1 MLCSTA
7 FPMLTRQISDLNA
20 AYTRAAHS
28 RLRSKCVNWVLPISP
43 KRRALPSLWPL
54 SPLRRSYKLNLSTC
68 GSPSSSHSSGTRHLL
83 PALYPSQS
91 HAVDDQSRLGAFEA
105 VSDSSQYDRPYWE
118 DVREYE
124 KHLPQHN
131 LSLPYPEGRTGRY
144 LHFDLQSEGVGW
156 GNVIT
161 EM

>member
-1 MLCSTA
+1 MRFTELIPFIGNKASS
-7 FPMLTRQISDLNA
+7 ISALP
-20 AYTRAAHS
+20 
-28 RLRSKCVNWVLPISP
+28 VPISCG
-43 KRRALPSLWPL
+43 
-54 SPLRRSYKLNLSTC
+54 RRSISPRGIRVLTVAATTLGTVMLYLSWHDPNPQWM
-68 GSPSSSHSSGTRHLL
+68 GMKGEFEEVSG
-83 PALYPSQS
+83 
-91 HAVDDQSRLGAFEA
+91 
-105 VSDSSQYDRPYWE
+105 SSQYDRPYWE